1 MDFTGERYVPGA
13 CGDIELEHLHR
24 YCLAGE
30 IAADKVVLDIASG
43 EGYGAAMLATRAQKV
58 IGVDLA
64 AAAVAHA
71 RAKYPLPN
79 LQFIEGSCASIPLPA
94 ASVDLVVSF
103 ETIEHHDQHEAM
115 LREFKRVLRAGG
127 VALISS
133 PDKLHYAEAT
143 GYNNPYHCKELY
155 ADEFRRLLAS
165 HFSQV
170 RYFGQRIAFGSCIF
184 AESEATTSAA
194 YCRDGDA
201 VATSR
206 GLARPLYSIALAAD
220 GPLPA
225 LASGIFEQPLEDSAM
240 ARAWREAVAGQAQ
253 TIRQMNATVAAIHAS
268 RSWRL
273 TRPLRALSAFTRRL
287 RR

>member
-1 MDFTGERYVPGA
+1 MEFTGERYVPEA
-13 CGDIELEHLHR
+13 HGDIELEHLHR

-43 EGYGAAMLATRAQKV
+43 EGYGAALLAKRAQRV
-58 IGVDLA
+58 IGVDIA

-71 RAKYPLPN
+71 RAKYPLQN
-79 LQFIEGSCASIPLPA
+79 LQFLEGSCASIPLPA

-133 PDKLHYAEAT
+133 PDKSNYADAT
-143 GYNNPYHCKELY
+143 GYKNPYHRKELY

-170 RYFGQRIAFGSCIF
+170 RYYGQRIAYGSCIF
-184 AESEATTSAA
+184 AETAATVSAT
-194 YCRDGDA
+194 YCGSGDA
-201 VATSR
+201 VETSC
-206 GLARPLYSIALAAD
+206 GLARPLYWIALAAE

-225 LASGIFEQPLEDSAM
+225 LASGLFEQPLEDSAM
-240 ARAWREAVAGQAQ
+240 NRAWREAVAGQAQ
-253 TIRQMNATVAAIHAS
+253 EIGQLNATVAAIHAS
-268 RSWRL
+268 SSWRL
-273 TRPLRALSAFTRRL
+273 TRPLRALSRWL